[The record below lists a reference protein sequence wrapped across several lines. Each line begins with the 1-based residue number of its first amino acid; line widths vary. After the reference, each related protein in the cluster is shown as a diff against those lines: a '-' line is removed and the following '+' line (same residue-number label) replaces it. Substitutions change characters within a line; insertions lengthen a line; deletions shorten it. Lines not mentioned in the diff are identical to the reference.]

1 MRISDW
7 SSDVCSS
14 DLPTGERGEVLIR
27 GYNLFDGYNGDA
39 EKYAEALDADGWYH
53 SGDIGSVD
61 ENGHIMF
68 HGRFKDML
76 KVGGENVAAA
86 EVEAVL
92 AKHPAVRLA
101 QIVGLPDERLAE
113 IPAAYVELENGQQA
127 SEQELIYFAKTQN
140 ASLKEP
146 RYIRFIEEW
155 TM

>member
-1 MRISDW
+1 
-7 SSDVCSS
+7 
-14 DLPTGERGEVLIR
+14 
-27 GYNLFDGYNGDA
+27 
-39 EKYAEALDADGWYH
+39 
-53 SGDIGSVD
+53 
-61 ENGHIMF
+61 MF

-127 SEQELIYFAKTQN
+127 SEQELIDFAKTQI
-140 ASLKEP
+140 ASFKVPRSEEHTSELQSLMRISYAVFCLKKKKNRTTNTQETSTKYSNKIIKY
-146 RYIRFIEEW
+146 RQTECLNDK
-155 TM
+155 

>member
-1 MRISDW
+1 
-7 SSDVCSS
+7 
-14 DLPTGERGEVLIR
+14 
-27 GYNLFDGYNGDA
+27 
-39 EKYAEALDADGWYH
+39 
-53 SGDIGSVD
+53 
-61 ENGHIMF
+61 MF

-127 SEQELIYFAKTQN
+127 SEQELIDFAKTQI
-140 ASLKEP
+140 ASFKVQ
-146 RYIRFIEEW
+146 RYIRRSEERSVGKECFSTCRSRW
-155 TM
+155 TPNR